1 MKYVL
6 CVDVPFYFYMD
17 LNLWS
22 LLRLIDVPYISMD
35 LNLLSLL
42 TLKY

>member
-35 LNLLSLL
+35 LNFVFVN
-42 TLKY
+42 T